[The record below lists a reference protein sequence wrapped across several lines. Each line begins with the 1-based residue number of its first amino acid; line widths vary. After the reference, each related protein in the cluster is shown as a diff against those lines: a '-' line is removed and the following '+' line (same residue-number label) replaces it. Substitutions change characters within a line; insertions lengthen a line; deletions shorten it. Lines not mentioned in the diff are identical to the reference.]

1 MYYFVWYNG
10 AFIAQYKS
18 VRACINFIDRNNLQN
33 DYWNLLEIVDQN
45 GDLYN
50 VITGVKIKH

>member
-18 VRACINFIDRNNLQN
+18 VRACLNFIDRKGLKN
-33 DYWNLLEIVDQN
+33 DDRNQLDVVDQN

-50 VITGVKIKH
+50 VISGVKIKY

>member
-18 VRACINFIDRNNLQN
+18 VRACLNFINRKRLQN
-33 DYWNLLEIVDQN
+33 DYKNCLDIVDQN

-50 VITGVKIKH
+50 LITSNKIN

>member
-18 VRACINFIDRNNLQN
+18 VRACLNFIDRKKLQN
-33 DYWNLLEIVDQN
+33 DYKNLLEIVDQN

-50 VITGVKIKH
+50 VITGIKIKY

>member
-18 VRACINFIDRNNLQN
+18 VRACLNLIDRKGLKN
-33 DYWNLLEIVDQN
+33 DYRNQLDIVDQN

-50 VITGVKIKH
+50 VITGVKIKY

>member
-18 VRACINFIDRNNLQN
+18 VRACLNFIDRKGLKN
-33 DYWNLLEIVDQN
+33 DYRNQLDVVDQN

-50 VITGVKIKH
+50 VISGVKIKY

>member
-18 VRACINFIDRNNLQN
+18 VRACINFIDRKKLQN
-33 DYWNLLEIVDQN
+33 DYKNLLEIVDQN

>member
-18 VRACINFIDRNNLQN
+18 VRACLNFIDRKGLEI
-33 DYWNLLEIVDQN
+33 DYRNQLDIVDQN

-50 VITGVKIKH
+50 VITGVKIQH

>member
-18 VRACINFIDRNNLQN
+18 VRACLNFINRKKLQN
-33 DYWNLLEIVDQN
+33 DYKNCLDIVDQN

-50 VITGVKIKH
+50 VITSNKIN

>member
-18 VRACINFIDRNNLQN
+18 VRACLNFIDRKGLKN
-33 DYWNLLEIVDQN
+33 DYRNQLDVVDQN

-50 VITGVKIKH
+50 VITGVKIKY

>member
-18 VRACINFIDRNNLQN
+18 VRACLNFIDRKSLKN

-50 VITGVKIKH
+50 VITGAKI